1 MLIDNPNRV
10 AALGA
15 LVALVVLAVAGLDAF
30 GIVGLLARWLHVLA
44 AMVWGGLIVF
54 MNVLHIRA
62 IEGASDVER
71 AGFVK
76 WYVDGLGRGFS
87 ISARTVIVSGLV
99 LLATSGYVLGGYIF
113 GSAVYVPLPRAVL
126 LWAGVIGGLVMAGL
140 VEAGVRPAFRT
151 ILDPAALP
159 AEKAAARTRA
169 KTIARV
175 NLFLLLPVTA
185 LMIAAAHG

>member
-1 MLIDNPNRV
+1 MIDNPGRV
-10 AALGA
+10 AALAA
-15 LVALVVLAVAGLDAF
+15 LLAAVILAVMGLDVF
-30 GIVGLLARWLHVLA
+30 GAVGLLARWAHVLA

-76 WYVDGLGRGFS
+76 WYVDGLGRSFS
-87 ISARTVIVSGLV
+87 MSARLVIVSGLV
-99 LLATSGYVLGGYIF
+99 LLVTSGYLLGSVVF
-113 GSAVYVPLPRAVL
+113 GSAVFVPASRAVPL
-126 LWAGVIGGLVMAGL
+126 WTGVVGGLVMAAL

-151 ILDPAALP
+151 ILDPAAPP
-159 AEKAAARTRA
+159 ADKAAARARA
-169 KTIARV
+169 KKMARI

-185 LMIAAAHG
+185 LMIGAAHA

>member
-1 MLIDNPNRV
+1 MIDQPLRI
-10 AALGA
+10 AALS
-15 LVALVVLAVAGLDAF
+15 
-30 GIVGLLARWLHVLA
+30 GLLAAVILGVMGLDVFGVLGLVARWAHILA

-54 MNVLHIRA
+54 MNFLHIRA
-62 IEGASDVER
+62 IEGSSDAER

-87 ISARTVIVSGLV
+87 QSARLVIVSGLV
-99 LLATSGYVLGGYIF
+99 LLVTSGYLLGNLVF
-113 GSAVYVPLPRAVL
+113 GSAVFVPASRAVP

-140 VEAGVRPAFRT
+140 VEGGVRPAFRV
-151 ILDPAALP
+151 ILDPAAAP
-159 AEKAAARTRA
+159 AQKAAARARA

-185 LMIAAAHG
+185 LMIGAAHG